1 MSRQKSEEL
10 NIERRMADML
20 SELRPIYFGT
30 DLIFPPMNLST
41 RETHEKHQSRIKE
54 VFQKL
59 RSEKGIDFDRVD
71 VGVVNG
77 PHLMSRRGSG
87 CVRSYAFLRD
97 RIRARDEQTERTH
110 EEFAQEVAEVAGVS
124 LPMFSI
130 PVIII
135 QSCVIRAIA
144 KPHGYD
150 DARDFLFHH
159 GLGLSGQRVVQ
170 EFGRP
175 AAIAGLRITFPPRP
189 KEPNEH
195 RVRVESFARDPSMLF
210 LEVSSIFHKNPVPAG
225 DPARIVTNFQS
236 CYKFLED
243 KVAPFVD
250 SLTETDRT

>member
-1 MSRQKSEEL
+1 
-10 NIERRMADML
+10 ML
-20 SELRPIYFGT
+20 SELRPIHFGT

-41 RETHEKHQSRIKE
+41 REAREKHQSRIKE

-59 RSEKGIDFDRVD
+59 RSEKGIDFDKVD
-71 VGVVNG
+71 VGVATG
-77 PHLMSRRGSG
+77 PHLASRRGSG
-87 CVRSYAFLRD
+87 SVRSYAFLQD
-97 RIRARDEQTERTH
+97 RIRARDEQTQRTH

-124 LPMFSI
+124 LPMFGI

-144 KPHGYD
+144 KPHGYE

-159 GLGLSGQRVVQ
+159 GLGLSGRRVAD

-175 AAIAGLRITFPPRP
+175 AAVAGLRITFPPRP

-210 LEVSSIFHKNPVPAG
+210 LEVSSVFHKNPVPAG
-225 DPARIVTNFQS
+225 DLARIVTNFQN
-236 CYKFLED
+236 CYRFLEER
-243 KVAPFVD
+243 VTPFVD
-250 SLTETDRT
+250 SLAEAQET